1 MAKRSEI
8 TKSQIESFEM
18 LWSHLTSLYSDVESL
33 AKRKQDGLMSKTRV
47 STINLLLREILVFL
61 KGQPSMKFLAL
72 LDEATLPQNAD
83 ALIFLGQYKSAMQN
97 FKRNK
102 TYTEGYGA
110 RKWKNTDLE
119 VDEE

>member
-1 MAKRSEI
+1 
-8 TKSQIESFEM
+8 M